1 MELPDD
7 LLALYAAEIE
17 VRDGEPSI
25 AIPDRE
31 LEIGDL
37 AVGDRYRIAV
47 LPPRAEESSEDTDP
61 QRVDRGTAVGSG
73 PEDRRNGGPPVSEGE
88 VCEVEIEDVGDQGDG
103 IARIGPGY
111 VVFVPETDV
120 GDRVTAEITQA
131 RENFA
136 FAEVVEGEP
145 LSE

>member
-7 LLALYAAEIE
+7 VLALYTAELERRGGRPVLAAPE
-17 VRDGEPSI
+17 
-25 AIPDRE
+25 RE

-47 LPPRAEESSEDTDP
+47 IPVEEEEQTTNRSRNRAASRDE
-61 QRVDRGTAVGSG
+61 
-73 PEDRRNGGPPVSEGE
+73 PPVEEGE
-88 VCEVEIEDVGDQGDG
+88 IREVEIEDVGDQGDG

-111 VVFVPETDV
+111 VVFVPETTV
-120 GDRVTAEITQA
+120 GDRVTVEIKEA

-136 FAEVVEGEP
+136 FGEVREGEP
-145 LSE
+145 LS